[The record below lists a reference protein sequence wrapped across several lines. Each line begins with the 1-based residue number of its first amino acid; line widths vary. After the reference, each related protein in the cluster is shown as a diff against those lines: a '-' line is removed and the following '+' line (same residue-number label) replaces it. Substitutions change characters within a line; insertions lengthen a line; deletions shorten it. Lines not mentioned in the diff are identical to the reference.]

1 MGHYKK
7 IVFDNFF
14 LAVQFFFGGLTV
26 FYVSPMIIK
35 IIGVNDYGKLAVFLS
50 LVTYM
55 SVIIQYSFNM
65 TGPKLIAEN
74 SDKKEY
80 FFNVI
85 LSAKGVL
92 FFLVTFIFL
101 VYFIINQEKYSLVY
115 LLFLIMPFSWVLN
128 SAWFLQYNGNF
139 LISSVCSI
147 LGSLATFI
155 LAYFFLKKNDGY
167 TVAILCLVFSA
178 AINGLLTFI
187 FSVRYLEKIRILK
200 PFIVIKDGRDIF
212 ISQMISALYTMS
224 GVLVVSYFYGS
235 TQSGVY
241 AAIERFMNLFISLGI
256 LTHVAAYPKLTVIF
270 NNDFKKYK
278 STVLFVVGVYTLF
291 SLGILLGLVL
301 FETQI
306 ENYIFGS
313 QYEGAYRVLYSA
325 AFYIFFGIYGPV
337 ITGYLN
343 LINKSNKI
351 IKINILIT
359 VISMLLGG
367 FLLKFLGSEGW
378 LLGVGLAQIINV
390 IYFIRIFFRR
400 TSCVE

>member
-85 LSAKGVL
+85 LSAKAVL

-325 AFYIFFGIYGPV
+325 AFYIFLGIYGPV

-378 LLGVGLAQIINV
+378 LLGLGLAQIINV

>member
-14 LAVQFFFGGLTV
+14 LAVQFLFGGLTV

-35 IIGVNDYGKLAVFLS
+35 IIGVYDYGKLAVFLS

-80 FFNVI
+80 IFNVI
-85 LSAKGVL
+85 LSAKGAL
-92 FFLVTFIFL
+92 FLLVTFLFF
-101 VYFIINQEKYSLVY
+101 VYFFINHEKYSLVY

-128 SAWFLQYNGNF
+128 SAWFLQYNGKF

-147 LGSLATFI
+147 LGSIATFI
-155 LAYFFLKKNDGY
+155 FAYFFLKKSDGY
-167 TVAILCLVFSA
+167 AVAIMCLVLSA

-187 FSVRYLEKIRILK
+187 FSVWNIDKIRILK
-200 PFIVIKDGRDIF
+200 PFGVIKDGRDIF

-224 GVLVVSYFYGS
+224 GVLIVSYFYGS
-235 TQSGVY
+235 AQSGVY

-270 NNDFKKYK
+270 NKDFKKYRG
-278 STVLFVVGVYTLF
+278 TVLFVVGVYTLF
-291 SLGILLGLVL
+291 SLGILLGLFL
-301 FETQI
+301 FEAQI

-313 QYEGAYRVLYSA
+313 QYEDAYKVLYSA

-343 LINKSNKI
+343 LINESSKI
-351 IKINILIT
+351 IKINISIT
-359 VISMLLGG
+359 IISMLLGG
-367 FLLKFLGSEGW
+367 FLLRFLGSEGW
-378 LLGVGLAQIINV
+378 LLGLGLAQIINV

-400 TSCVE
+400 SSCVG

>member
-14 LAVQFFFGGLTV
+14 LAIQFFFGGLTV

-35 IIGVNDYGKLAVFLS
+35 IIGVYDYGKLSVFLS

-80 FFNVI
+80 FFNII

-92 FFLVTFIFL
+92 FLLVTLIFL
-101 VYFIINQEKYSLVY
+101 VYFFTSQEKYSLVY
-115 LLFLIMPFSWVLN
+115 LLFLVMPFSWVLN

-155 LAYFFLKKNDGY
+155 LAYFFLEKNDGY
-167 TVAILCLVFSA
+167 AIAIMCLVSSA

-187 FSVRYLEKIRILK
+187 SSVRHLDKIKILK
-200 PFIVIKDGRDIF
+200 PFVVIKDGRDIF

-224 GVLVVSYFYGS
+224 GVLIVSYFYGS
-235 TQSGVY
+235 AQSGIY

-291 SLGILLGLVL
+291 SFCILLGLL
-301 FETQI
+301 FFETQI

-313 QYEGAYRVLYSA
+313 QYEGAYKVLYSA
-325 AFYIFFGIYGPV
+325 AFYIFLGIYGPV

-343 LINKSNKI
+343 LINKSGKI
-351 IKINILIT
+351 IKINILIAI
-359 VISMLLGG
+359 VSMFLGG
-367 FLLKFLGSEGW
+367 FFLKFLGTEGW
-378 LLGVGLAQIINV
+378 LLGLGLAQIINL

-400 TSCVE
+400 ASCVG